1 MIGIYKI
8 TNNINNKSYIG
19 KSIKIEQRWKN
30 HIFGAMSPKVS
41 IEQCTPLQADIRKF
55 GIENFTFQVLEL
67 CDKEELNENET
78 KWIKKLNTFENGYN
92 RTLGG
97 IYDAHKSKKLSDI
110 NVEEIIDLLKYS
122 DLTLTQISKIFKVG
136 VDTIS
141 EINHGHS
148 RFHHNEEYPIR
159 KFFKNKK
166 PKTNHCIDCGAL
178 IKSESKR
185 CVKCYNIHQ
194 RRVIRLTKEELLEML
209 KTQSLSELGR
219 NYGVSANAIKKWL
232 K

>member
-30 HIFGAMSPKVS
+30 HIFGAMSHKVP
-41 IEQCTPLQADIRKF
+41 IEQCSPLQADIRKF

-67 CDKEELNENET
+67 CEKEDLNSNET
-78 KWIKKLNTFENGYN
+78 KWIKKLKTFENGYN

-97 IYDAHKSKKLSDI
+97 IYETKRLNKLSDI
-110 NVEEIIDLLKYS
+110 NVEQIIDLLKYS
-122 DLTLTQISKIFKVG
+122 DLTLTQISKRFSVG
-136 VDTIS
+136 IDTIS

-148 RFHHNEEYPIR
+148 RFNQFEEYPIR

-185 CVKCYNIHQ
+185 CVKCFNIHQ
-194 RRVIRLTKEELLEML
+194 RKVERPSKEELLEML
-209 KTQSLSELGR
+209 KTQSLSQLGR
-219 NYGVSANAIKKWL
+219 NYGVTANAIKKWL